1 MEREYV
7 NPCET
12 TEPRILRK
20 LETSRRGS
28 VSHVLGEN
36 GQLLSQSPYL

>member
-1 MEREYV
+1 ML
-7 NPCET
+7 T
-12 TEPRILRK
+12 LMKK
-20 LETSRRGS
+20 LSPEFLENWKPQEGE